1 MTDKPIIIDGV
12 DVTKCRFYKAGICIL
27 SYAFVEEGY
36 NCIICEDC
44 PNCYY
49 KQLQRAKDECI
60 RLGNERTADLVQQLQ
75 QEKAAHQVDHDKGQ
89 NEINRLCGELQ
100 RKTAECEKLKKA
112 VMTLSQGLSIH
123 SNKLQIATGVLK
135 EIYDQADEI
144 FSDGFRASLFCKQ
157 VRSLSLQ
164 ALEQLGSEE

>member
-1 MTDKPIIIDGV
+1 MTDKPIMIDGV

-60 RLGNERTADLVQQLQ
+60 RLGNERTSDLVQQ
-75 QEKAAHQVDHDKGQ
+75 
-89 NEINRLCGELQ
+89 LQ
-100 RKTAECEKLKKA
+100 RKTAECEELKA
-112 VMTLSQGLSIH
+112 
-123 SNKLQIATGVLK
+123 
-135 EIYDQADEI
+135 
-144 FSDGFRASLFCKQ
+144 R
-157 VRSLSLQ
+157 VRH
-164 ALEQLGSEE
+164 